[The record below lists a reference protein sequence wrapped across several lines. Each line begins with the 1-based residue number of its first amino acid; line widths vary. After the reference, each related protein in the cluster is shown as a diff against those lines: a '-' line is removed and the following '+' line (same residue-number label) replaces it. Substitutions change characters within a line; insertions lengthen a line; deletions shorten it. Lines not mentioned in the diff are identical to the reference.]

1 MEDEPD
7 GQEMEYE
14 VEQLETQVNE
24 MEGTE
29 DGNCDSLLMDSNTAE
44 DQDAPYDEK
53 YDEEIQ
59 LHESA
64 KEDIE
69 SLGEIRDLYIS
80 EERYISPG
88 STEISR
94 ANFNI
99 RHRNDNFKMVNTIKE
114 IKLDSCG
121 SVSLAHS
128 RYLSSIKPCSQYNI
142 PIVTLNGIGGRT
154 QPITNA
160 GY

>member
-59 LHESA
+59 
-64 KEDIE
+64 
-69 SLGEIRDLYIS
+69 
-80 EERYISPG
+80 
-88 STEISR
+88 
-94 ANFNI
+94 
-99 RHRNDNFKMVNTIKE
+99 
-114 IKLDSCG
+114 
-121 SVSLAHS
+121 
-128 RYLSSIKPCSQYNI
+128 
-142 PIVTLNGIGGRT
+142 
-154 QPITNA
+154 
-160 GY
+160 